1 MGCLLLATTD
11 AETAGNAQS
20 VLESLQRSE
29 ISNPP
34 AFGAKIAETI
44 MRDDGLRGLW
54 FQDLKTMSGRIQE
67 MRRALFDGLNKY
79 CMLSLKYIC
88 IGAN

>member
-1 MGCLLLATTD
+1 MGALVLATTD
-11 AETAGNAQS
+11 KEVAGNAQS

-67 MRRALFDGLNKY
+67 MRRALFEGLNTY
-79 CMLSLKYIC
+79 CMPSLTHYRWDRS
-88 IGAN
+88 